1 MQRCRGTLGRNDR
14 TGTEMRTEMMVE
26 WRTDRRNLSV
36 LVKKITDIISTRT
49 LPGMCTYMYV
59 CGEHKLDDRDG
70 MRTSGSLSLFTH
82 R

>member
-36 LVKKITDIISTRT
+36 LVKKITDKICVICATHERPSI
-49 LPGMCTYMYV
+49 
-59 CGEHKLDDRDG
+59 KLVE
-70 MRTSGSLSLFTH
+70 LSINNHHIVDLIH
-82 R
+82 VI